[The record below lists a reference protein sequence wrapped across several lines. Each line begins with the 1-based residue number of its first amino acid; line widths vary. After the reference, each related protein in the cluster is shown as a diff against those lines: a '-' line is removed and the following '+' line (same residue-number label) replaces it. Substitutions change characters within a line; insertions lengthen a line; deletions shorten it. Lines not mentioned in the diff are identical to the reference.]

1 MAKKEIDGVE
11 VNGKSIVTSL
21 KIIQQVC
28 RDNQET
34 KGSYCPFNTCND
46 YNVGCDGSCG
56 ITDLE
61 PDNWKV
67 LEYKQF
73 QALE

>member
-11 VNGKSIVTSL
+11 VNGKSIITAL
-21 KIIQQVC
+21 KIIKQVC
-28 RDNQET
+28 EDNRET
-34 KGSYCPFNTCND
+34 NGSHCPFNTCND
-46 YNVGCDGSCG
+46 YNDGCEGNCG

-67 LEYKQF
+67 LEYKKF
-73 QALE
+73 QALG